1 MSWLWVWRSLE
12 TNLIQMACNLSLW
25 VTGPLAQLAKPVTAL
40 ESTNGKEVDKKES
53 PQDTKRWYSSW

>member
-1 MSWLWVWRSLE
+1 LLVQSVRS
-12 TNLIQMACNLSLW
+12 A
-25 VTGPLAQLAKPVTAL
+25 TAL